1 MIRPEIGF
9 LVAALNKDATP
20 SVPLTIDANVGLLE
34 HGLSRETL
42 CKGRFLEVVRDTV
55 HLPDGESA
63 TREFVVHPGA
73 VMVVALTDD
82 GRMVLERQFRY
93 PLSRVMVEFP
103 AGKLDANEGS
113 LVCGQRELRE
123 ETGYSAREWAYAGVL
138 HPVISYSTEHIDL
151 WFARGLT
158 LGERNLDAG
167 EFLDVF
173 TASPAE
179 LLEWCRTGVVTDAKT
194 VAAALWVQNVLSGA
208 WPLAWA
214 GPDACS
220 HATPAGPH
228 IPTLTD
234 AAP

>member
-1 MIRPEIGF
+1 MP
-9 LVAALNKDATP
+9 ALSKDAQCQAV
-20 SVPLTIDANVGLLE
+20 SAVDAETGLLE
-34 HGLSRETL
+34 QGLSREPL

-63 TREFVVHPGA
+63 TREFVVHSGA
-73 VMVVALTDD
+73 VMVVALTGD

-113 LVCGQRELRE
+113 LACGQRELRE

-158 LGERNLDAG
+158 LGERSLDAG

-173 TASPAE
+173 TASPTE
-179 LLEWCRTGVVTDAKT
+179 LLDWCRTGMVTDAKT

-208 WPLAWA
+208 WSLDWA
-214 GPDACS
+214 GTDACD
-220 HATPAGPH
+220 HVAPAGPH